1 MRERTV
7 LRFGRD
13 DGYFHDLPEN
23 TRVLIVDAETR
34 HLSPDHA
41 GKIVMS
47 IVQEAVR
54 HEVVCVY
61 KKTDSGMRG
70 NIGMELS
77 AALKSSDYNVLHF
90 VPAFPELNRI
100 TWNGIHYIEG
110 QEVAKSV
117 FGRDPFEPVIFSDVR
132 QIIAQQSSVP
142 VALAKEK
149 TNFTEG
155 ILIYD
160 ARSKEDM
167 EQIAAY
173 LQQKQELHLLAGC
186 AGFASVLPRF
196 LGIEKYQRNIPV
208 LPNKLLTICGSINA
222 ITLQQM
228 DVAEQ
233 KGVSRIRLSVP
244 QKLNVRWLNFQQGKA
259 DIDAIMIEAMRSDSC
274 IIDCD
279 GLGNQE
285 QLEVYRKC
293 MGLELETMRRR
304 ISYTMGA
311 IVKELL
317 DRGLEAV
324 MLITGGDT
332 LMAFIKQAELT
343 EMIPICEY
351 APGVVL
357 ACVSY
362 HGKKHYIL
370 SKSGGFGNPKLLLEL
385 EEQIT
390 NVRRN

>member
-1 MRERTV
+1 MKQNEMVLKMIKLLIIADDFTGALDTGIQFCGERTV

-142 VALAKEK
+142 VALGKMEK

-155 ILIYD
+155 IDL
-160 ARSKEDM
+160 
-167 EQIAAY
+167 
-173 LQQKQELHLLAGC
+173 
-186 AGFASVLPRF
+186 
-196 LGIEKYQRNIPV
+196 
-208 LPNKLLTICGSINA
+208 
-222 ITLQQM
+222 
-228 DVAEQ
+228 
-233 KGVSRIRLSVP
+233 
-244 QKLNVRWLNFQQGKA
+244 
-259 DIDAIMIEAMRSDSC
+259 
-274 IIDCD
+274 
-279 GLGNQE
+279 
-285 QLEVYRKC
+285 
-293 MGLELETMRRR
+293 
-304 ISYTMGA
+304 
-311 IVKELL
+311 
-317 DRGLEAV
+317 
-324 MLITGGDT
+324 
-332 LMAFIKQAELT
+332 
-343 EMIPICEY
+343 
-351 APGVVL
+351 
-357 ACVSY
+357 
-362 HGKKHYIL
+362 
-370 SKSGGFGNPKLLLEL
+370 
-385 EEQIT
+385 
-390 NVRRN
+390 